1 MSAMRIAAEPSAS
14 KASDAVVLRPMKSAD
29 VSTVARLEVES
40 FSTPWSAA
48 TFRTLLRRSGAELW
62 VAEIPVDGVIG
73 YYVLWCIQD
82 QGEVANI
89 AVDERFRGRGIGAQL
104 LDHALD
110 VARSR
115 GVESV
120 YLEVRVS
127 NERAAAL
134 YASRGFEQIGV
145 RRNYYE
151 RPKEDARVL
160 RKRIAPIAP
169 SDPEAEKA

>member
-1 MSAMRIAAEPSAS
+1 MSAMRMEKEAPAAPVPGS
-14 KASDAVVLRPMKSAD
+14 VQVRPMKPAD
-29 VSTVARLEVES
+29 VARVARLEVES

-48 TFRTLLRRSGAELW
+48 TFRTLLRRPGAELW
-62 VAEIPVDGVIG
+62 VAELETDGVIG

-89 AVDERFRGRGIGAQL
+89 AVDARFRGRGIGALL

-110 VARSR
+110 VASSR

-127 NERAAAL
+127 NERAGAL
-134 YASRGFEQIGV
+134 YASRGFEQIGI

-160 RKRIAPIAP
+160 RKRLAAQEPLTG
-169 SDPEAEKA
+169 SES